1 MAGFLNQWIV
11 LTTLLIVPAAA
22 SAAEIN
28 AIDLQGNV
36 FSIDTSSGSYT
47 QLGSS
52 SLLFAHSLSRTPD
65 GALHVIASEGGS
77 TQLFEIDG
85 QSYQPV
91 LPGIEIVLD
100 RNGGGLAFSSN
111 AVGYSVGRVVG
122 PHPILT
128 RIELDSRTSSSVDF
142 IQSDFDLS
150 GLVFRDDGMLM
161 SVAMDYNGVPGQQ
174 ATLVEIN
181 PSDASIRTIA
191 ALSGMSAREL
201 GGLVITNEGAY
212 FVGAR
217 ETSDVSEIWSIDL
230 YTGQHSLR
238 STVTGIVGL
247 SGVAAPIPEPSV
259 ALLLGLGLVA
269 LAAQRRRIS
278 ALWIVPLAVA
288 IFASSPVVAQ
298 EIGQLVETAC
308 LSGELTAEA
317 CEQLRECLDDPG
329 ECENSSTATE
339 SSLMASSMSESTT
352 EEGPAALFA
361 VTGTSLRFRAD
372 RTQSPMLSPNGTWIS
387 FDSTSGS
394 QRTRLALFGDGT
406 ASGSAITFPSG
417 PTSSL
422 NAGVDD
428 AGLVSATAAQTSAPQ
443 S

>member
-1 MAGFLNQWIV
+1 MSIEVLHERAVSNRAITPQQNFVPHLLSWFLRIDTTFARIYSPSTVDQDSECMRKGYLAMASFLNQWIA
-11 LTTLLIVPAAA
+11 LTMLLIVPAAA

-47 QLGSS
+47 QLGGS
-52 SLLFAHSLSRTPD
+52 SLLFAHSLSRNPD
-65 GALHVIASEGGS
+65 GGLHVIASEGGS

-111 AVGYSVGRVVG
+111 TVGYSVGRVVG

-128 RIELDSRTSSSVDF
+128 RIELDSRTSSPVDF

-161 SVAMDYNGVPGQQ
+161 SIAMDYNGVPGQQ
-174 ATLVEIN
+174 ATLVEID

-201 GGLVITNEGAY
+201 GGLVITNEGAS

-217 ETSDVSEIWSIDL
+217 GTGDVSEIWSIDL

-247 SGVAAPIPEPSV
+247 SGVATPIPEPSV

-278 ALWIVPLAVA
+278 ALWMVPLAVA
-288 IFASSPVVAQ
+288 DIRVF
-298 EIGQLVETAC
+298 
-308 LSGELTAEA
+308 
-317 CEQLRECLDDPG
+317 
-329 ECENSSTATE
+329 
-339 SSLMASSMSESTT
+339 
-352 EEGPAALFA
+352 
-361 VTGTSLRFRAD
+361 
-372 RTQSPMLSPNGTWIS
+372 
-387 FDSTSGS
+387 SGS
-394 QRTRLALFGDGT
+394 RAGNWT
-406 ASGSAITFPSG
+406 ARRGCMSIGRAYCGGLRAIARMPRR
-417 PTSSL
+417 PRRM
-422 NAGVDD
+422 
-428 AGLVSATAAQTSAPQ
+428 
-443 S
+443 